1 MTADTDIK
9 NLKRL
14 EEDKDQKVG
23 NTKLNIQPNNTRSKS
38 NNRAGKTKTKEK
50 DEAMDTTNKP
60 KARIS
65 IIAGA

>member
-1 MTADTDIK
+1 MKADTDIK

-14 EEDKDQKVG
+14 EEDKDQKKG

-50 DEAMDTTNKP
+50 DQVMDTTNKC
-60 KARIS
+60 KARMS
-65 IIAGA
+65 IMAGA